1 MNKDI
6 EFIAC
11 SMRLKILIQAR
22 EDLIENINKYSTKS
36 YEKNIDNYE
45 KLDMIFE
52 DAIKFEA
59 ILLSSLK

>member
-36 YEKNIDNYE
+36 YEKNIDNYK

>member
-36 YEKNIDNYE
+36 YEKI
-45 KLDMIFE
+45 LII
-52 DAIKFEA
+52 IKIRYDFRRCY
-59 ILLSSLK
+59 KV

>member
-36 YEKNIDNYE
+36 YEKNINNYE

-52 DAIKFEA
+52 DVIKFEA
-59 ILLSSLK
+59 TLLTSLK